1 VYKRWCIHLFTSVL
15 TFLSNS
21 CSTMSK
27 CPLWQAVH
35 KGDVPSSLH
44 LFTSVLT
51 FLNKCRDSGTSPL
64 FIACQN
70 GHDKIVE
77 ILLTHGADINKSR
90 DDYISPLQIACY
102 NNHIYVVEEFCCSI
116 MSRISL
122 KPFSWA
128 TVKGEWPFVLYLWG
142 SAWCSKS
149 ILAIQW
155 YITFI
160 YCLPGRTFRH
170 CTTTIRQ

>member
-1 VYKRWCIHLFTSVL
+1 MERTLIRVNKGDVPSSVHLFTSVL

-51 FLNKCRDSGTSPL
+51 FL
-64 FIACQN
+64 F
-70 GHDKIVE
+70 
-77 ILLTHGADINKSR
+77 
-90 DDYISPLQIACY
+90 
-102 NNHIYVVEEFCCSI
+102 
-116 MSRISL
+116 
-122 KPFSWA
+122 
-128 TVKGEWPFVLYLWG
+128 
-142 SAWCSKS
+142 
-149 ILAIQW
+149 
-155 YITFI
+155 TFI

-170 CTTTIRQ
+170 CTTTIRQES